1 MSISN
6 LRLKVGIQNVILM
19 ISYIYDIFITK
30 TNFMSFFDRLS
41 NGWTLAMNSFK
52 VLKENK
58 QLIIFPVLS
67 GISLVLI
74 MGSFVLIFWG
84 VNGWSDENVEDPGTI
99 GNYLYLFLFYL
110 VNYFIVVF
118 FNMSLIHCTRLYFRG
133 EEVSI
138 NAGLRFSLSRI
149 GTIFSWSV
157 FAAIVGTILRII
169 QEESGIIGKIITG
182 IIGIVWNIATFF
194 VIPVIAY
201 EDLGPIA
208 AFKRSSQLM
217 KQKWGESL
225 GATFSFGLIQ
235 FLAMIVLVI
244 PLFFIGNMIH
254 PIGGIALAI
263 MGVFIIATIF
273 SAAQTIFVSAVYHNI
288 NDEPVK
294 HFNQQLIDGLF
305 QKK

>member
-1 MSISN
+1 
-6 LRLKVGIQNVILM
+6 M

-41 NGWTLAMNSFK
+41 NGWTLAINSFK

-74 MGSFVLIFWG
+74 MGSFVLVFLG
-84 VNGWSDENVEDPGTI
+84 VNGWSDENLEDPGTV
-99 GNYLYLFLFYL
+99 GNYLSLFLFYL

-118 FNMSLIHCTRLYFRG
+118 FNMGLIHCTRLYFRG

-149 GTIFSWSV
+149 GTIFSWAV
-157 FAAIVGTILRII
+157 FAATVGTILRII
-169 QEESGIIGKIITG
+169 QEESGLIGKIITG

-194 VIPVIAY
+194 VVPVIAY
-201 EDLGPIA
+201 EGLGPIA

-235 FLAMIVLVI
+235 FLAMIVLII

-294 HFNQQLIDGLF
+294 HFNQQMIDGLF

>member
-1 MSISN
+1 
-6 LRLKVGIQNVILM
+6 
-19 ISYIYDIFITK
+19 
-30 TNFMSFFDRLS
+30 MSFFDRLS
-41 NGWTLAMNSFK
+41 NGWTLAINSLK

-74 MGSFVLIFWG
+74 MGSFVLVFLG
-84 VNGWSDENVEDPGTI
+84 VNGWSDENIEDPGTI

-118 FNMSLIHCTRLYFRG
+118 FNMGLIHCTRLYFRG

-149 GTIFSWSV
+149 GTIFSWAV
-157 FAAIVGTILRII
+157 FAATVGTILRII
-169 QEESGIIGKIITG
+169 QEESGLIGKIITG

-194 VIPVIAY
+194 VVPVIAY
-201 EDLGPIA
+201 EGLGPIA

-235 FLAMIVLVI
+235 FLAMIVLII

-254 PIGGIALAI
+254 PIGGIALAV

-294 HFNQQLIDGLF
+294 HFNQQMIDGLF

>member
-6 LRLKVGIQNVILM
+6 LRLKAGIQNVILM

-41 NGWTLAMNSFK
+41 NGWTLAMNSLK

-74 MGSFVLIFWG
+74 MGSFVLVFLG
-84 VNGWSDENVEDPGTI
+84 VNGWSDENIEDPGTI

-118 FNMSLIHCTRLYFRG
+118 FNMGLIHCTRLYFRG

-149 GTIFSWSV
+149 GTIFSWAV
-157 FAAIVGTILRII
+157 FAATVGTILRII
-169 QEESGIIGKIITG
+169 QEESGFIGKIITG

-194 VIPVIAY
+194 VVPVIAY
-201 EDLGPIA
+201 EGLGPIA

-235 FLAMIVLVI
+235 FLAMIVLII

-254 PIGGIALAI
+254 PIGGIALAV

-294 HFNQQLIDGLF
+294 HFNQQMIDGLF

>member
-1 MSISN
+1 
-6 LRLKVGIQNVILM
+6 M

-74 MGSFVLIFWG
+74 MGSFVLVFLSA
-84 VNGWSDENVEDPGTI
+84 NGWSFENAEDPGTI

-194 VIPVIAY
+194 VVPVIAY

-288 NDEPVK
+288 TDEPVK
-294 HFNQQLIDGLF
+294 HFNQQMIDGLF

>member
-1 MSISN
+1 
-6 LRLKVGIQNVILM
+6 
-19 ISYIYDIFITK
+19 
-30 TNFMSFFDRLS
+30 MSFFDRLS

-74 MGSFVLIFWG
+74 MGSFVLVFLSA
-84 VNGWSDENVEDPGTI
+84 NGWSFENAEDSGTI

-118 FNMSLIHCTRLYFRG
+118 FNMALIHCTRLYFRG

-244 PLFFIGNMIH
+244 PLFFIGNLIH

-273 SAAQTIFVSAVYHNI
+273 SAAH
-288 NDEPVK
+288 
-294 HFNQQLIDGLF
+294 HFCQRCIS
-305 QKK
+305 

>member
-1 MSISN
+1 
-6 LRLKVGIQNVILM
+6 M

-41 NGWTLAMNSFK
+41 NGWTLAMNSLK

-74 MGSFVLIFWG
+74 MGSFVLVFLG
-84 VNGWSDENVEDPGTI
+84 VNGWSDENIEDPGTI

-118 FNMSLIHCTRLYFRG
+118 FNMGLIHCTRLYFRG

-149 GTIFSWSV
+149 GTIFSWAV
-157 FAAIVGTILRII
+157 FAATVGTILRII
-169 QEESGIIGKIITG
+169 QEESGLIGKIITG

-194 VIPVIAY
+194 VVPVIAY
-201 EDLGPIA
+201 EGLGPIA

-235 FLAMIVLVI
+235 FLAMIVLII

-288 NDEPVK
+288 TDEPVK
-294 HFNQQLIDGLF
+294 HFNQQMIDGLF

>member
-41 NGWTLAMNSFK
+41 NGWTLAMNSLK

-74 MGSFVLIFWG
+74 MGSFVLVFLG
-84 VNGWSDENVEDPGTI
+84 VNGWSDENIEDPGTI

-118 FNMSLIHCTRLYFRG
+118 FNMGLIHCTRLYFRG

-149 GTIFSWSV
+149 GTIFSWAV
-157 FAAIVGTILRII
+157 FAATVGTILRII

-194 VIPVIAY
+194 VVPVIAY

-235 FLAMIVLVI
+235 FLAMIVLII

-254 PIGGIALAI
+254 PIGGIALAV

-288 NDEPVK
+288 TDEPVK
-294 HFNQQLIDGLF
+294 HFNQQMIDGLF

>member
-6 LRLKVGIQNVILM
+6 LRLKDGIQKGKLM

-74 MGSFVLIFWG
+74 MGSFVLVFLSA
-84 VNGWSDENVEDPGTI
+84 NGWSFENAEDPSTI

-118 FNMSLIHCTRLYFRG
+118 FNMGLIHCTRLYFRG

-149 GTIFSWSV
+149 GTIFSWAV
-157 FAAIVGTILRII
+157 FAATVGTILRVI
-169 QEESGIIGKIITG
+169 QGESGLIGKIITG

-194 VIPVIAY
+194 VVPVIAY

-254 PIGGIALAI
+254 PIGGIALAV

-294 HFNQQLIDGLF
+294 HFNQQMIDGLF

>member
-1 MSISN
+1 
-6 LRLKVGIQNVILM
+6 
-19 ISYIYDIFITK
+19 
-30 TNFMSFFDRLS
+30 
-41 NGWTLAMNSFK
+41 
-52 VLKENK
+52 
-58 QLIIFPVLS
+58 
-67 GISLVLI
+67 
-74 MGSFVLIFWG
+74 MGSFVLVFLG
-84 VNGWSDENVEDPGTI
+84 VNGWSDENLEDPGTV
-99 GNYLYLFLFYL
+99 GNYLSLFLFYL

-118 FNMSLIHCTRLYFRG
+118 FNMGLIHCTRLYFRG

-149 GTIFSWSV
+149 GTIFSWAV
-157 FAAIVGTILRII
+157 FAATVGTILRII
-169 QEESGIIGKIITG
+169 QEESGFIGKIITG

-194 VIPVIAY
+194 VVPVIAY

-254 PIGGIALAI
+254 PIGGIALAL

-294 HFNQQLIDGLF
+294 HFNQQMIDGLF

>member
-1 MSISN
+1 MRLSN
-6 LRLKVGIQNVILM
+6 LRLKGGIHIGKLM

-74 MGSFVLIFWG
+74 MGSFVLVFFG

-110 VNYFIVVF
+110 INYFIVVF

-182 IIGIVWNIATFF
+182 IIGIVWSIATFF

-294 HFNQQLIDGLF
+294 HFNQQMIDGLF

>member
-41 NGWTLAMNSFK
+41 NGWTLAINSFK

-74 MGSFVLIFWG
+74 MGSFVLVFLG
-84 VNGWSDENVEDPGTI
+84 VNGWSDENIEDPGTI

-118 FNMSLIHCTRLYFRG
+118 FNMGLIHCTRLYFRG

-149 GTIFSWSV
+149 GTIFSWAV
-157 FAAIVGTILRII
+157 FAATVGTILRII

-194 VIPVIAY
+194 VVPVIAY
-201 EDLGPIA
+201 EGLGPIA

-235 FLAMIVLVI
+235 FLAMIVLII

-254 PIGGIALAI
+254 PIGGIALAV

-294 HFNQQLIDGLF
+294 HFNQQMIDGLF

>member
-6 LRLKVGIQNVILM
+6 LRLKAGIQNVILM

-41 NGWTLAMNSFK
+41 NGWTLAMNSLK

-74 MGSFVLIFWG
+74 MGSFVLVFLG
-84 VNGWSDENVEDPGTI
+84 VNGWSDENIEDPGTI

-118 FNMSLIHCTRLYFRG
+118 FNMGLIHCTRLYFRG

-149 GTIFSWSV
+149 GTIFSWAV
-157 FAAIVGTILRII
+157 FAATVGTILRII
-169 QEESGIIGKIITG
+169 QEESGLIGKIITG

-194 VIPVIAY
+194 VVPVIAY
-201 EDLGPIA
+201 EGLGPIA

-235 FLAMIVLVI
+235 FLAMIVLII

-254 PIGGIALAI
+254 PIGGIALAV

-294 HFNQQLIDGLF
+294 HFNQQMIDGLF

>member
-41 NGWTLAMNSFK
+41 NGWTLAINSLK

-74 MGSFVLIFWG
+74 MGSFVLVFLG
-84 VNGWSDENVEDPGTI
+84 VNGWSDENIEDPGTI

-118 FNMSLIHCTRLYFRG
+118 FNMGLIHCTRLYFRG

-149 GTIFSWSV
+149 GTIFSWAV
-157 FAAIVGTILRII
+157 FAATVGTILRII
-169 QEESGIIGKIITG
+169 QEESGLIGKIITG

-194 VIPVIAY
+194 VVPVIAY
-201 EDLGPIA
+201 EGLGPIA

-235 FLAMIVLVI
+235 FLAMIVLII

-294 HFNQQLIDGLF
+294 HFNQQMIDGLF

>member
-1 MSISN
+1 
-6 LRLKVGIQNVILM
+6 
-19 ISYIYDIFITK
+19 
-30 TNFMSFFDRLS
+30 MSFFDRLA

-58 QLIIFPVLS
+58 QLIIFPFLS

-74 MGSFVLIFWG
+74 MGSFVLAFLGI
-84 VNGWSDENVEDPGTI
+84 NGWSFDNVEGPG
-99 GNYLYLFLFYL
+99 GAGVYLIMFAFY
-110 VNYFIVVF
+110 VINYFVVVF
-118 FNMSLIHCTRLYFRG
+118 FNMALIHCTRLYFRG

-138 NAGLRFSLSRI
+138 NAGLKFSISRI
-149 GTIFSWSV
+149 GTIFSWAL
-157 FAAIVGTILRII
+157 FAGTVGTILKII

-182 IIGIVWNIATFF
+182 ILGVVWSIATFF
-194 VIPVIAY
+194 VVPIIAY
-201 EDLGPIA
+201 ENLGPIA

-217 KQKWGESL
+217 RQKWGESL

-235 FLAMIVLVI
+235 FIAMLILMVPCFL
-244 PLFFIGNMIH
+244 LGATIH
-254 PIGGIALAI
+254 PIAGVALAI
-263 MGVFIIATIF
+263 MGAFVMAAIF

-294 HFNQQLIDGLF
+294 HFNQQMIDGLF